1 MLKVKI
7 ASVLALSAIVL
18 TACGGYGEGDKLT
31 LTDSVIGYD
40 TINDFEEQ
48 LVDTDGEIDVDGD
61 TINML
66 FEDYDVKVIEVSKKD
81 KMVLVQM
88 LDGSDEGTKWWVPEA
103 DLASNSE
110 KK

>member
-1 MLKVKI
+1 MLRYKLV
-7 ASVLALSAIVL
+7 SVLALTAIVL
-18 TACGGYGEGDKLT
+18 SACGGYEEGEKLT
-31 LTDSVIGYD
+31 LTDSIIGYD
-40 TINDFEEQ
+40 TIHDFEEQ
-48 LVDTDGEIDVDGD
+48 LKDTDGEIDVDGE

-88 LDGSDEGTKWWVPEA
+88 LDGSDEGTEWWVPEA
-103 DLASNSE
+103 DLQNNT